1 MIDQDYEWE
10 AREERE
16 GERTVNGQDYD
27 RAEREAEGVVMSR
40 LRKRERDDLDEES
53 EDEKAIMAIRAMGMG
68 RATKGRKKILL

>member
-16 GERTVNGQDYD
+16 GERTLNGQDYD

-40 LRKRERDDLDEES
+40 LRKRQRDDF
-53 EDEKAIMAIRAMGMG
+53 R
-68 RATKGRKKILL
+68 